1 MVLVVLHHSMF
12 LRWRLHRTYYVACTA
27 PAAMS
32 VPVSAVDNSNVDH
45 TESDNR
51 MEELD
56 IMLLCDW
63 RMSVKLTGRC
73 TKG

>member
-1 MVLVVLHHSMF
+1 
-12 LRWRLHRTYYVACTA
+12 
-27 PAAMS
+27 MS

-45 TESDNR
+45 PESDNR

-63 RMSVKLTGRC
+63 RMAVKLTGRG